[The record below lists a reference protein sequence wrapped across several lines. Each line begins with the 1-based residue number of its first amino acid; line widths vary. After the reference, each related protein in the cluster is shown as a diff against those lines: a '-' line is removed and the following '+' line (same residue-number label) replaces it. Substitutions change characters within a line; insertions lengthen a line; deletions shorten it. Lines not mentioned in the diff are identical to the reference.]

1 MRWGS
6 TVYDK
11 SSIMLPRRL
20 MYFKPNE
27 ARWGGGGDKLGRK
40 KKKKVGVHE
49 SQIRVKSDLPVGK

>member
-20 MYFKPNE
+20 IYFKPNE
-27 ARWGGGGDKLGRK
+27 ARGGGGGISSSTRRLEFMQLR
-40 KKKKVGVHE
+40 V
-49 SQIRVKSDLPVGK
+49 RVKSDLPVGK

>member
-20 MYFKPNE
+20 IYFKPNE
-27 ARWGGGGDKLGRK
+27 ARGGGGISSSTRRLEFMQLR
-40 KKKKVGVHE
+40 V
-49 SQIRVKSDLPVGK
+49 RVKSDLPVGK

>member
-6 TVYDK
+6 TVYNK

-27 ARWGGGGDKLGRK
+27 ARWGGGEDKLK
-40 KKKKVGVHE
+40 YKKVGVHE